1 VRSVLR
7 RSAPAPAAEPA
18 AAHRVAF
25 DDFQLDLSAH
35 RLSQQGVDVALTS
48 GEFRRLKT
56 FIARPNEVLSRDEL
70 MNALH
75 GRDVGPFDRAI
86 DVQLGRLR
94 RKLGDDASQPRLI
107 KAVRGEG
114 YLFAAKLRRG

>member
-1 VRSVLR
+1 
-7 RSAPAPAAEPA
+7 
-18 AAHRVAF
+18 
-25 DDFQLDLSAH
+25 
-35 RLSQQGVDVALTS
+35 
-48 GEFRRLKT
+48 
-56 FIARPNEVLSRDEL
+56 

-94 RKLGDDASQPRLI
+94 KKLGDDASQPRLI